1 MSIQLI
7 SKSSCFS
14 SFKEAFYKGM
24 KCSVLSK
31 VIQRNNSKLL
41 PPAALLTASP
51 YPDTKRGGGKWQPY
65 KLTLLSNHTQESK
78 CQCVAL
84 SP

>member
-7 SKSSCFS
+7 SESSCFS
-14 SFKEAFYKGM
+14 SSKGAFYKGM

-41 PPAALLTASP
+41 PPAELLTASP
-51 YPDTKRGGGKWQPY
+51 YPDSKGGGGG
-65 KLTLLSNHTQESK
+65 SD
-78 CQCVAL
+78 
-84 SP
+84 SPIN